1 MDVKAK
7 KLIKINSIVAATVI
21 VISFAILIS
30 ASNVKKGMISIIMAK
45 DSASFVGG
53 VVNQEIVQ
61 KMVNASIVELT
72 MVIDDI
78 SFAYECLFPY
88 GTITDSTKI
97 VIKYNPKTCPT
108 TRKPMC
114 EALKNGLTYM
124 LDYSFPAHNI
134 TIVGDGGDACMKDT
148 IVIDSAGQNL
158 KYTIKD
164 IYSNADCIIYCPS
177 AWGTDIGC
185 GVDMNLSLM
194 LSSIEGVDTTTV
206 EAMYPLFHDTTSPSL
221 SLLNY
226 HPTFNGDYEKVV
238 LYMMDLL
245 SYSGTGDSA
254 DLQPGYKI
262 YTCDNITVTDWKGI
276 RFLRDTVGA
285 IDSLQEW
292 QALKVCSLS
301 VVPYVDLGVVNE
313 GQMLEIAIRPPW
325 TFFPPGAPTLVSPV
339 SGTTGLETDPT
350 FEWNTSSGAESYSLR
365 VSKFSDFSS
374 LIVNQN
380 NITETSYKVSGLKA
394 NTQYFWR
401 VRATNKE
408 GGASAW
414 SSVWTFMTKLDVP
427 AAPTLSLPANGTVDV
442 ETDPT
447 LLWNTTAGAALYS
460 LQVATSS
467 DFSSLIVNQSNIANT
482 YYNVSGLLNNTQ
494 YFWRV
499 NASNIIGTSAWSGVW
514 NFTVTATDILEDSSV
529 STQKPYTITIF
540 PDKISYTLKS
550 SGNVSITV
558 FDIYG
563 RLIET
568 FIDSYKQAGKHTIN
582 WDSKRFGAGI
592 YYIRLKANG
601 SSISKK
607 LTIIK

>member
-1 MDVKAK
+1 
-7 KLIKINSIVAATVI
+7 
-21 VISFAILIS
+21 
-30 ASNVKKGMISIIMAK
+30 
-45 DSASFVGG
+45 
-53 VVNQEIVQ
+53 
-61 KMVNASIVELT
+61 
-72 MVIDDI
+72 
-78 SFAYECLFPY
+78 
-88 GTITDSTKI
+88 
-97 VIKYNPKTCPT
+97 
-108 TRKPMC
+108 
-114 EALKNGLTYM
+114 
-124 LDYSFPAHNI
+124 
-134 TIVGDGGDACMKDT
+134 MKDT

-164 IYSNADCIIYCPS
+164 IYSNADYIIYCPS

-194 LSSIEGVDTTTV
+194 LSSIDGVDTTTV

-262 YTCDNITVTDWKGI
+262 YTCMNITVCDWKGI
-276 RFLRDTVGA
+276 RFLKDTVGA
-285 IDSLQEW
+285 IDSLHEW
-292 QALKVCSLS
+292 QAQKVCSLS

-313 GQMLEIAIRPPW
+313 GQMLEVEIGPPW
-325 TFFPPGAPTLVSPV
+325 ALYHPLTPTLVSPV
-339 SGTTGLETDPT
+339 SGTTELETNPT
-350 FEWNTSSGAESYSLR
+350 FMWNTSSLAEAYSLR

-380 NITETSYKVSGLKA
+380 NITDTSCTVYGLKA

-427 AAPTLSLPANGTVDV
+427 AAPTLSSPANGTVDV

-467 DFSSLIVNQSNIANT
+467 DFSNLIVNEDNIINP
-482 YYNVSGLLNNTQ
+482 YYNVSGLSNNTQ

-499 NASNIIGTSAWSGVW
+499 NASNIVGTSAWSEAW
-514 NFTVTATDILEDSSV
+514 NFTVTATGILDNPSV
-529 STQKPYTITIF
+529 SF
-540 PDKISYTLKS
+540 PNNISINNWERVKKIEIYDLAGRMVKTLPA
-550 SGNVSITV
+550 NA
-558 FDIYG
+558 DINWKEYNG
-563 RLIET
+563 IYIVRLIGKD
-568 FIDSYKQAGKHTIN
+568 IKKQFKGM
-582 WDSKRFGAGI
+582 
-592 YYIRLKANG
+592 
-601 SSISKK
+601 
-607 LTIIK
+607 LTK